1 MGLCVDF
8 RLGFSNA
15 YSQPQRIQIGIC
27 ISQQVRC
34 VDFRWGFLN
43 SYSQPQRIQ
52 IGICISQQ
60 ICCVDFGWG
69 FFNSYSQPKR
79 TQIGICISQ
88 QICCADFI
96 WGCFNS
102 YSQPKRIQI
111 GICVGPSFLKSSRKV
126 CLKTVEGLSRGLRR
140 RFSRSREHS
149 NAKSCSKIAEFGR
162 PITTDLDSKFQMV
175 PKSLELWNL

>member
-60 ICCVDFGWG
+60 ICQADFRWS
-69 FFNSYSQPKR
+69 FFNSH
-79 TQIGICISQ
+79 
-88 QICCADFI
+88 
-96 WGCFNS
+96 
-102 YSQPKRIQI
+102 SQPKRIQI
-111 GICVGPSFLKSSRKV
+111 GICVGSSSLKSSRKV